1 MPTRLHHNRKKR
13 GHVSAGHGRVG
24 KHRKHPG
31 GRGLAGGQHH
41 HRINMDKYH
50 PGYFGK
56 VGMRYF
62 HKTQNQFH
70 RPIVNLDKIWTLVGE
85 DVRNKYKNTE
95 KVAVIDAL
103 QHGYHKVLAKGRL
116 PEQPVIVRT
125 KFVSRRAEDKIKA
138 AGGGKCLQKIWSDL
152 CGI

>member
-1 MPTRLHHNRKKR
+1 VLVRHSTFSIHVEFIGAFSINRF
-13 GHVSAGHGRVG
+13 SYTG

-138 AGGGKCLQKIWSDL
+138 AGGGKCFS
-152 CGI
+152 

>member
-1 MPTRLHHNRKKR
+1 
-13 GHVSAGHGRVG
+13 
-24 KHRKHPG
+24 
-31 GRGLAGGQHH
+31 
-41 HRINMDKYH
+41 MDKYH

-62 HKTQNQFH
+62 HKTHNQFH

-85 DVRNKYKNTE
+85 EVRNKYKNAE

-103 QHGYHKVLAKGRL
+103 QHGFHKVLAKGRL

-125 KFVSRRAEDKIKA
+125 KFVSRRAEEKIKA
-138 AGGGKCLQKIWSDL
+138 AGGGKCYAECSKGDL
-152 CGI
+152 EYVLNLVSTFVFVVVELIA